1 MRMPVVVQ
9 TERTWRRFDN
19 LMTPG
24 NRRLEKVHT
33 IRDDAIMSLLRA
45 CHAHVSRVGHDSIA
59 RLYSFLNHNRLLNV
73 VDDESNC
80 KTLACYSTMAMG
92 YRFGRCRW
100 RRRDGRLWHLS
111 CAIWGVLPFMQDA
124 RRGLPFEWINSTPP
138 SLISDFYTVWGEC
151 THVFHMH
158 CLLKWIGTAASKH
171 QCPMDRRPWGSSII
185 RIYFTGLE
193 LIITVKLLLSG
204 K

>member
-24 NRRLEKVHT
+24 QSPRKGM
-33 IRDDAIMSLLRA
+33 RDDAIMSLLRA

-59 RLYSFLNHNRLLNV
+59 RLDSFLNHNRQLNV
-73 VDDESNC
+73 IDDESNC
-80 KTLACYSTMAMG
+80 KTLACYSTMALG
-92 YRFGRCRW
+92 YRFGRCGW
-100 RRRDGRLWHLS
+100 RRRDGRVWHLS

-138 SLISDFYTVWGEC
+138 CPIFWFPYSLGR
-151 THVFHMH
+151 MH
-158 CLLKWIGTAASKH
+158 TCFPYAL
-171 QCPMDRRPWGSSII
+171 PFEMDRNCSFKAPVSDG
-185 RIYFTGLE
+185 
-193 LIITVKLLLSG
+193 
-204 K
+204 